1 MSTADAPGGASP
13 GGASTAGEEEME
25 DDKEMEDDST
35 SNVPMLAAG
44 GTFIA
49 GTADGTV
56 TEARQSSKRH
66 RAAENMSEDLLNRRI
81 QDYGLISPER
91 AKILCGTSSRNTEPS
106 TSIVQMTILTCRSK
120 PSARSAWRTRT
131 DVSIAQ

>member
-25 DDKEMEDDST
+25 DDAEMEDDST

-49 GTADGTV
+49 GTADGT
-56 TEARQSSKRH
+56 
-66 RAAENMSEDLLNRRI
+66 
-81 QDYGLISPER
+81 
-91 AKILCGTSSRNTEPS
+91 SRNTEPS

-131 DVSIAQ
+131 NVSIAQ